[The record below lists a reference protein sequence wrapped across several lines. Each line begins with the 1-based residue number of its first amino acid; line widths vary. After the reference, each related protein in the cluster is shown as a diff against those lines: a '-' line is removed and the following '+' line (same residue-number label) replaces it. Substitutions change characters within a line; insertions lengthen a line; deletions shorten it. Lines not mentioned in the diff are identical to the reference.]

1 MGLFNKIKSKTQC
14 DTAKMVDRYT
24 DAGAQF
30 VQSVRPKET
39 AAEIRNLLGQLDQ
52 ALRDASHDEMTALRS
67 HAGRRMADLHEVLDG
82 AQDSLRAGYRTAVS
96 AGEEQ
101 IRAKP
106 WQTLGIVSGIAL
118 VLGAVI
124 FRS

>member
-1 MGLFNKIKSKTQC
+1 MGLFNKSKTKR
-14 DTAKMVDRYT
+14 DAAKVVDRYT

-39 AAEIRNLLGQLDQ
+39 ASEIRNLLGQLDY
-52 ALRDASHDEMTALRS
+52 ALRDASHEEIKALRS
-67 HAGRRMADLHEVLDG
+67 HAGRRMADLHGVLDG
-82 AQDSLRAGYRTAVS
+82 AQDTLLAGYRSAVV

-106 WQTLGIVSGIAL
+106 WQTLGIVSGLAL